1 MADSENKTVHFQ
13 YKISCINANVTVIGI
28 THWIIIYVII
38 DFVLSDGKGSTKNK
52 FELDRPDHDSHANRA
67 ERYLV

>member
-13 YKISCINANVTVIGI
+13 SKISCINTPIELYSVWSLILSIHIVR
-28 THWIIIYVII
+28 
-38 DFVLSDGKGSTKNK
+38 SDGKGSTKNK
-52 FELDRPDHDSHANRA
+52 FELDRPDHDSHENRA